1 MWIQRRIIPKT
12 HEREIIKDFHF
23 ERVTTPSRSLSVII
37 LFVVNKI
44 SLEGAQGSIM
54 MEFQPFVLSRN
65 VILLLLYLKG
75 ANASKEAST

>member
-1 MWIQRRIIPKT
+1 MNAKLLKISISSEWQP
-12 HEREIIKDFHF
+12 HL
-23 ERVTTPSRSLSVII
+23 VQLSVII
-37 LFVVNKI
+37 LFMVNKI
-44 SLEGAQGSIM
+44 SLEEAQGSIM